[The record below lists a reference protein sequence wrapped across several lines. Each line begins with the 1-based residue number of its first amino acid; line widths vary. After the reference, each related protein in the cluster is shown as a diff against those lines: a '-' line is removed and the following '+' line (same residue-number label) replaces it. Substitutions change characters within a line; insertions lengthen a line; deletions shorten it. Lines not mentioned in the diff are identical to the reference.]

1 MRKAKYIYDP
11 MTLAYHKVERTW
23 LHKLRDTSLFFLAS
37 ALLGIVFYLIL
48 ENVLDSPKE
57 KALKRELNEV
67 LLTYEQLSDRVE
79 ELSQIGRAHV

>member
-11 MTLAYHKVERTW
+11 LTLAYHKVERTW
-23 LHKLRDTSLFFLAS
+23 RHRLRDTSLFLLAS
-37 ALLGIVFYLIL
+37 VLLGILFYLVL

-67 LLTYEQLSDRVE
+67 LLTY
-79 ELSQIGRAHV
+79 